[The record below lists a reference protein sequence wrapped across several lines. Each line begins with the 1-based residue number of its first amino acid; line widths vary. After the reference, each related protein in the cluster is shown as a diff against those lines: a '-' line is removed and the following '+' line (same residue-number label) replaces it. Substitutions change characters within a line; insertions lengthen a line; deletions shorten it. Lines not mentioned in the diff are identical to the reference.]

1 MELSRVFIFFFCFL
15 NTMPQLDSL
24 TYFSQ
29 YFWFVLIF
37 FSFYILL
44 DNKIL
49 PVIAKIFK
57 VRNKIKLNSKVLS
70 ENLKDSLNHE
80 KVLMDS
86 LKETHLIREQFT
98 INGKNWLNSKI
109 QDMNHNSLNVMNQ
122 KYISTVG
129 LFLIKKNIQK
139 TNE

>member
-1 MELSRVFIFFFCFL
+1 
-15 NTMPQLDSL
+15 MPQLDSL

-44 DNKIL
+44 SNKIL